1 MVPFRPFHPLI
12 LAIAQELQRRADE
25 QLDANPLQSLKAMLE
40 ERPPLDVKGHET
52 LAAQINDLMKIS
64 QPKDDQVRLAPMLF
78 LPHRRGTLFTV
89 NNMGLVDAL
98 LATYPPCGRMAAP
111 LAASLD
117 AMWPKIQALLQ
128 TIPLPPQPLI
138 LPSGGNPKP
147 IETHHPAAAGPLP
160 ENIQQFMKPDQG

>member
-1 MVPFRPFHPLI
+1 MVPFRPLHPLI

-25 QLDANPLQSLKAMLE
+25 QLDASPLLSLKALLE

-52 LAAQINDLMKIS
+52 LAAQINDLMQIS
-64 QPKDDQVRLAPMLF
+64 QPKDDQVRLALMLF

-89 NNMGLVDAL
+89 SNMGLTEAT
-98 LATYPPCGRMAAP
+98 LAVYPPCGPMAAP

-117 AMWPKIQALLQ
+117 AMWPKIQAMLQ
-128 TIPLPPQPLI
+128 SIPLPPQPLI
-138 LPSGGNPKP
+138 LPSGANPLP
-147 IETHHPAAAGPLP
+147 PETHHPAATGPLP